1 MATDNGTCPTTYTEQ
16 SSGVVLSAP
25 VKGCDFNLTLG
36 DEPDFF
42 VTSHAPRDCQA
53 NLKMN
58 VHSVCLG
65 PSVSASN
72 VLGQGSQLPGAL
84 ALPGGLPGIGRLE
97 AGDQAAVPQLSLSTH
112 SIRKQ
117 QQQEISTSRQGSN
130 GALSSCVQ
138 ASLPLFIASMA
149 VLLAAV

>member
-1 MATDNGTCPTTYTEQ
+1 M
-16 SSGVVLSAP
+16 VLSAP

-84 ALPGGLPGIGRLE
+84 PGGLLGIGRLE

-117 QQQEISTSRQGSN
+117 QQQEISTLRQGSN

-138 ASLPLFIASMA
+138 ASLPLFASMA
-149 VLLAAV
+149 VLLLAAV